1 MVEGGDQ
8 GQGGL
13 PACVWKL
20 LLKNHVNNGFGEHND
35 DEMKVVEIVI
45 EVLRTMM
52 LDLQWWNSPNEEEEK
67 SRMDIR
73 LNLQS

>member
-8 GQGGL
+8 GQSGL

-20 LLKNHVNNGFGEHND
+20 LLKNVNNGFGEHND

-45 EVLRTMM
+45 EVLMTMM
-52 LDLQWWNSPNEEEEK
+52 LDLQ
-67 SRMDIR
+67 R
-73 LNLQS
+73 

>member
-1 MVEGGDQ
+1 MEGGDQ

-45 EVLRTMM
+45 EVLMTMM
-52 LDLQWWNSPNEEEEK
+52 LDLQ
-67 SRMDIR
+67 R
-73 LNLQS
+73 